1 MNLDFNGIIRIT
13 QRRIFKH
20 KYVKI
25 LTIRISRQSLFK
37 YKRKIMIKKHIQLAF
52 LFTFCFTLNV
62 SADYFDGQR
71 AYASGDYEGAILEWT
86 QVAEDGNPRA
96 QYNLGWMHANG
107 KGTPQDFKV
116 AIEWYTKSA
125 EQGNINAQYN
135 LGNLYLRGQGA
146 AQNDKLAFSWFIKAA
161 EQGDAPAQYNV
172 GRMYILGKGDD
183 KNFLEA
189 RFWVKQAIENN
200 DEYIGALAQQLWDE
214 YKLGTY

>member
-1 MNLDFNGIIRIT
+1 MYLDCNAIIRFT

-25 LTIRISRQSLFK
+25 LTIRLSRQKIFEFN
-37 YKRKIMIKKHIQLAF
+37 RKIMMKKHIQLAF
-52 LFTFCFTLNV
+52 LCIFCFTLNV

-71 AYASGDYEGAILEWT
+71 AYASGDYENAVIEWT
-86 QVAEDGNPRA
+86 QVAEDGDSRA

-107 KGTPQDFKV
+107 RGTPQDFKT
-116 AIEWYTKSA
+116 AIKWYSKSA
-125 EQGNINAQYN
+125 EQGNIHAQYN

-189 RFWVKQAIENN
+189 RFWVKQALENN